1 MSIDHSS
8 IASELLD
15 NAPDAIVALAP
26 DGTVLLW
33 NKGATEMFGYSSSEA
48 VGRLLHDLVVPANR
62 HEEENLNLERA
73 IRTGS
78 ITFESIRY
86 RKDGSLINVD
96 ISTKAVTDA
105 QGNVAYLISTKKD
118 VTQLKVARASHLIE
132 AKFRDLLEST
142 PDATLIVNAV
152 GRLVLVNSHAETL
165 FGYSRDELV
174 GQPVEELL
182 PTRYR
187 SAHLTHR
194 INFFGNP
201 RSRTMGA
208 GLDLSGLRKD
218 GMEFPVEISLSPLET
233 EEGMMVISAIR
244 DITDRRRAERKFRGL
259 LESAP
264 DAVVIVDRSGE
275 IVLVNSQTEKSFGYS
290 REELLGHRIELL
302 IPERYAGAHPEH
314 RESYFHDRKVRGMG
328 AGLEL
333 YGRRKDGSE
342 FPVEISLSPLETE
355 EGLLVSSAIRDITDR
370 KRFEQSLH
378 EKNLQLAR
386 ANTQLEAT
394 NKELEAFSYSV
405 SHDLRAPLRAIDG
418 FSQALLEDY
427 SEKLDEEG
435 RDALN
440 RVRAAAQRMAELI
453 DNLLSLSQMTRSEL
467 IREDLDLTQM
477 ARNVAG
483 ELVEADRSREVEFV
497 IEDGL
502 TANADPRL
510 LRVVVENLF
519 GNAWKFTS
527 KNSHAHIEFGSM
539 KDNGTQTYFV
549 RDDGSGFDM
558 TYANKLFGAF
568 QRLHKAT
575 EFTGTGIGLATVQR
589 IIHRHGGRVWAEG
602 VLDQGATFFFT
613 LDNNREIH

>member
-1 MSIDHSS
+1 MDINHSS
-8 IASELLD
+8 IASDLLD

-33 NKGATEMFGYSSSEA
+33 NKGATEMFGYSSTDA
-48 VGRLLHDLVVPANR
+48 VGRALNDLVVPADR
-62 HEEENLNLERA
+62 HDEETARREHA

-96 ISTKAVTDA
+96 ISTKAISDDT
-105 QGNVAYLISTKKD
+105 GKIAYLISTKKD

-152 GRLVLVNSHAETL
+152 GRLVLVNTQAELL
-165 FGYSRDELV
+165 FGYSREELI
-174 GQPVEELL
+174 GQPVEVLL
-182 PTRYR
+182 PDRYR
-187 SAHLTHR
+187 SAHLGHR

-218 GMEFPVEISLSPLET
+218 GVEFPVEISLSPLQT
-233 EEGMMVISAIR
+233 EEGTMVISAIR
-244 DITDRRRAERKFRGL
+244 DITERRRAERKFRGL

-264 DAVVIVDRSGE
+264 DAVVIVDRRGE
-275 IVLVNSQTEKSFGYS
+275 IVLVNSQTEKWFGYS
-290 REELLGHRIELL
+290 RDELLGHKIEML
-302 IPERYAGAHPEH
+302 IPERYSNHHPKH
-314 RESYFHDRKVRGMG
+314 REGYFHDPRVRGMG

-370 KRFEQSLH
+370 KRSEQSLH
-378 EKNLQLAR
+378 EKNLQLAS

-427 SEKLDEEG
+427 SDKLDEEG
-435 RDALN
+435 KDTLT

-467 IREDLDLTQM
+467 IREDLDLTQI
-477 ARNVAG
+477 ARAVAG
-483 ELVEADRSREVEFV
+483 ELVETDPSRKVEFV
-497 IEDGL
+497 IEEGL
-502 TANADPRL
+502 KANADPRL
-510 LRVVVENLF
+510 LRIVLENLF

-527 KNSHAHIEFGSM
+527 KNNYARIEFGSM
-539 KDNGTQTYFV
+539 RDNGMPAYFV
-549 RDDGSGFDM
+549 RDDGAGFDM

-575 EFTGTGIGLATVQR
+575 EFKGTGIGLATVQR
-589 IIHRHGGRVWAEG
+589 IIHRHGGRVWANG
-602 VLDQGATFFFT
+602 VIDKGATFFFT
-613 LDNNREIH
+613 VGNNRKIQ